1 MTEKLTQFI
10 RRAFERQPT
19 DIFGSTKKIA
29 VAVSGGGD
37 SIALLHLLA
46 EWCQAQAITLQV
58 VTVDHGLRQAAEGEA
73 KWVAAI
79 SQELGLS
86 HKLLSWR
93 PTETGNLQDMA
104 RRARYQMIADWAKQ
118 ELIRIVVLGHTKDD
132 QAETVMMNLARGSGV
147 DGLSAMP
154 ETVERYGICWLR
166 PMLDVLRGELRDYLR
181 THQITWIEDPSN
193 EDDQFDRIKTR
204 RLIAQTSSMGLGVE
218 QLAATASRLQD
229 ARVVLEMTAD
239 AAAEDCANC
248 TLLGDIEF
256 NDKFWNL
263 PFEVQTRL
271 AADALRAVSGNEYRP
286 RLKSLI
292 AVLDGVAGTTMTL
305 SGCMMKATK
314 DGGFTITREP
324 AACGPPVPPS
334 EIWDGRWKLL
344 NADPPEDSRIAALGM
359 TSNSD
364 AKFAATPALWR
375 ENELWSA
382 PFIGLRDDWK
392 FEYCHASRHWR
403 RFLPKDC

>member
-1 MTEKLTQFI
+1 MKEKLTQSI
-10 RRAFERQPT
+10 RRSFERLPT
-19 DIFGSTKKIA
+19 DIVGGARKIA

-37 SIALLHLLA
+37 SVALLHLLA
-46 EWCQAQAITLQV
+46 EWCQSQAIILKV
-58 VTVDHGLRQAAEGEA
+58 VTVDHGIRKEAKGEA
-73 KWVAAI
+73 RWVAAI

-93 PTETGNLQDMA
+93 PTKTGNLQDMA

-118 ELIRIVVLGHTKDD
+118 ESIKIVVLGHTKDD

-147 DGLSAMP
+147 DGLSAMA
-154 ETVERYGICWLR
+154 ETVERYGICWFR
-166 PMLDVLRGELRDYLR
+166 PLLDVLRGELRDHLR
-181 THQITWIEDPSN
+181 AHQITWIEDPSN
-193 EDDQFDRIKTR
+193 EDDRFDRIKMR

-218 QLAATASRLQD
+218 QLASTASRLQD

-239 AAAEDCANC
+239 EAAQTCARS
-248 TLLGDIEF
+248 TSLGDIEF

-292 AVLDGVAGTTMTL
+292 AALDGVPGTTMTL

-314 DGGFTITREP
+314 DGGFTIIREL
-324 AACGPPVPPS
+324 AACGPPVPPW

-344 NADPPEDSRIAALGM
+344 NADPPKGLRISALGM
-359 TSNSD
+359 TSKSQ
-364 AKFAATPALWR
+364 AEFAATPALWR
-375 ENELWSA
+375 KNELWSA

-392 FEYCHASRHWR
+392 FEYCHTSPHWR
-403 RFLPKDC
+403 RFLPKDR